1 MNSEITVGELKEI
14 LENHDDDERVIL
26 QLYSSDAR
34 VIVGRGT
41 DYEDILH
48 RYKSTVFYLRA
59 I

>member
-48 RYKSTVFYLRA
+48 RYK
-59 I
+59 